1 MKFIKLTIA
10 KDENQLYINV
20 NNIVSIN
27 ENQKDYIWLRS
38 ENSEKL
44 THKEFIG
51 TEICF
56 VGNNNNIIV
65 KESFEEIKEQI
76 NNL

>member
-1 MKFIKLTIA
+1 MKFVKLTIA
-10 KDENQLYINV
+10 KDETQLYINV

-27 ENQKDYIWLRS
+27 ENQRDFIWLRS
-38 ENSEKL
+38 ENPEKI

-65 KESFEEIKEQI
+65 KESFEEIMSKI
-76 NNL
+76 NL

>member
-1 MKFIKLTIA
+1 MKFVKLTIA
-10 KDENQLYINV
+10 KDETQLYINV

-27 ENQKDYIWLRS
+27 ENQRDYIWLRS
-38 ENSEKL
+38 ENPEKI

-65 KESFEEIKEQI
+65 KESFEEIMSKI
-76 NNL
+76 NL